1 MNKALI
7 WLFGAMTGAGAA
19 YIFLKEK
26 IKREL
31 EESNREL
38 LDAIQE
44 SMEERYRQKYEK
56 KDEKKEEVE
65 SRPDTHPK
73 SSIVKPDP
81 AEKERVLYEKAS
93 KIIVENGY
101 NKTDPADNEFPTEE
115 PPKHEKRVGGPY
127 IVTEEEVYD
136 ADCGYD
142 CKVVHYDSENDIV
155 TDDFGYELEDVDQEV
170 GWENLYI
177 LRDQYADEGVIYIRN
192 DSLELDYEVYLGI
205 V

>member
-26 IKREL
+26 IKKEL

-115 PPKHEKRVGGPY
+115 PPKHEKRIGGPY

-142 CKVVHYDSENDIV
+142 CKVVRYDSENNIV

-170 GWENLYI
+170 GWENLYL

-192 DSLELDYEVYLGI
+192 DGLELDYEVYLGI

>member
-1 MNKALI
+1 MNKLLI
-7 WLFGAMTGAGAA
+7 WLFGAMVGAGAA
-19 YIFLKEK
+19 YIFCKEK
-26 IKREL
+26 IKKEL
-31 EESNREL
+31 EASNTEL

-56 KDEKKEEVE
+56 KDEKKEEEVE

-73 SSIVKPDP
+73 SSIVKPNPEDR
-81 AEKERVLYEKAS
+81 ERVLYEKAS

-101 NKTDPADNEFPTEE
+101 DPADKEFPTEE
-115 PPKHEKRVGGPY
+115 PPKHEKRTGGPY

-142 CKVVHYDSENDIV
+142 CKVLHYDPENVIV

-170 GWENLYI
+170 GWDNLHI

-192 DSLELDYEVYLGI
+192 DGLELDYEVYLGI